1 MHRSHR
7 SYFAALRGPA
17 RAMLLMCCAMASML
31 AFGAAAE
38 QPVTSGVNS
47 GLTQEAK
54 PPVNAVP
61 WSKDFEV
68 EVALGESDSR
78 SRARQVALDKIRRLA
93 SASVGSLVE
102 NIAALKDDQ
111 YSEQVRMLSVS
122 IVQLTG
128 IRENVRVDEQGQVF
142 LRVGALA
149 SIERAEIDRLIS
161 TWSHEQAKTEAIL
174 RLQDQNRALQAAL
187 KPPGPQFAAQVND
200 VPARTL
206 QAPGGAPLTLADAL
220 KARQGAQVDRA
231 SPVGGQSG
239 AGAAAAAEDV
249 ARLTAELDA
258 LKAQRAALP
267 SATAS
272 EGQTMSRQ
280 RELMWRIEDVREKLD
295 TASRKA
301 DISRMRLPAS
311 EFVLEQR

>member
-1 MHRSHR
+1 MHRSHL
-7 SYFAALRGPA
+7 AALRGPA
-17 RAMLLMCCAMASML
+17 RALLMMSCAM

-38 QPVTSGVNS
+38 QPVPSGVNS

-54 PPVNAVP
+54 PRVDAVP

-68 EVALGESDSR
+68 EVVLGESDSR

-161 TWSHEQAKTEAIL
+161 TWSREQAKTEAIL

-206 QAPGGAPLTLADAL
+206 QAPGGAPLTLAGPL
-220 KARQGAQVDRA
+220 KARQSGQFDLAPQVGDQLGA
-231 SPVGGQSG
+231 S
-239 AGAAAAAEDV
+239 AATAAEDV
-249 ARLTAELDA
+249 VRLTAELEA
-258 LKAQRAALP
+258 LKTQRAALP
-267 SATAS
+267 SATAT
-272 EGQTMSRQ
+272 EGLTMSRQ
-280 RELMWRIEDVREKLD
+280 RELMWRIVDVREKLD

-301 DISRMRLPAS
+301 DISRMRLPS
-311 EFVLEQR
+311 SDFVLEQR